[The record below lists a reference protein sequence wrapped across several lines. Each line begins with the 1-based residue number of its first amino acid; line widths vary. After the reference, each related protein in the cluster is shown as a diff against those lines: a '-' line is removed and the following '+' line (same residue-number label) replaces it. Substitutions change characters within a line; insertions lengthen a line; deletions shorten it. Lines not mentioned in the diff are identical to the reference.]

1 MLLVA
6 PGCTDTTSFY
16 YLAGVDFPGCCV
28 TYEMPHDWL
37 VLWIPMTDSRR
48 ALWYGSTPGPEQCR
62 AMSDVDE
69 VRHIGGLERYLTA
82 SLAPG
87 RALAPGSILYV
98 LHPNQTPRMES
109 YKGLVQVDTANL
121 KPAMDVARVI
131 KTDYEVAMIKRA
143 NAISVH
149 PPSIF
154 VTRRS
159 KRATLTST
167 RVQLTR
173 PS

>member
-1 MLLVA
+1 MLTVA
-6 PGCTDTTSFY
+6 LTSPPLPSFY

-48 ALWYGSTPGPEQCR
+48 ALWYGTTPGPEECR

-87 RALAPGSILYV
+87 RSLAPGSVLYV
-98 LHPNQTPRMES
+98 LHPDQTPRMES

-154 VTRRS
+154 VTMRN
-159 KRATLTST
+159 KRANVNTC
-167 RVQLTR
+167 
-173 PS
+173 